1 MTKSLIFLDVTP
13 IIRQIFNI
21 GKGVI
26 DDFIFIF

>member
-13 IIRQIFNI
+13 IIHQIFNI